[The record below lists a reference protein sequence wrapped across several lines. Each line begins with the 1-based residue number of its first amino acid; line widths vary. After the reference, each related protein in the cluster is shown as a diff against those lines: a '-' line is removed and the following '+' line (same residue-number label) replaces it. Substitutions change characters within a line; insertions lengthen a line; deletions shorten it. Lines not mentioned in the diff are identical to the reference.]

1 MNYGSYEKLTIKEK
15 AIYNRKKWFILL
27 AATATFGLLIFFSE
41 LRFETSGRVGW
52 MPGDYGWD
60 D

>member
-52 MPGDYGWD
+52 LPGDYGWD